1 MNNILHSKPEDI
13 RHTADGKYIQG
24 ASHTCRVL
32 NHKSRN
38 KIIIKAICD
47 LRKIK
52 DSFDTIAC
60 CGVSGLMVVPQIAE
74 ILDKHILVVRKKG
87 EKCYSDFLMEG
98 VAPYRYII
106 VDDLVCSGNTIR
118 RIKNTIYE
126 DNPRA
131 SCVGV
136 YCYLPNECAYV
147 GDNGIKLFSR
157 DFGTSL
163 LNPYYQTT

>member
-47 LRKIK
+47 LRKIQ

-60 CGVSGLMVVPQIAE
+60 CGVSGLMVVPQVAE
-74 ILDKHILVVRKKG
+74 ILEKNILVVRKD
-87 EKCYSDFLMEG
+87 ERRYSDFVLEG
-98 VAPYRYII
+98 AAPYRYII
-106 VDDLVCSGNTIR
+106 VDDLVCSGKTVR
-118 RIKNTIYE
+118 WIKNNIYE

-131 SCVGV
+131 TCVGV
-136 YCYLPNECAYV
+136 YCYIPDECAYV
-147 GDNGIKLFSR
+147 GDNGIKLFHR
-157 DFGTSL
+157 DFGTTL
-163 LNPYYQTT
+163 LNPYQQKT